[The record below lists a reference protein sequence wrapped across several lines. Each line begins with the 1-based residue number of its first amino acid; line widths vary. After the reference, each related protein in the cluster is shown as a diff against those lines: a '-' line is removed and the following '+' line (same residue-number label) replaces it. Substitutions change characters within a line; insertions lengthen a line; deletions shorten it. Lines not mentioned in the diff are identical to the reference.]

1 MTDEP
6 RPKILVVDD
15 DAGSRVA
22 VRAVLDDLDLEVV
35 EATSGEEAL
44 KEVLRH
50 DFSMIFLDVRLTGID
65 GFKTAAILRERNASR
80 DIPIIFLT
88 GLETDAAMVNR
99 GYDLGAVNYMIKPI
113 VPHSLRAKVRFS
125 IKYHVQLLASLKL
138 AALEKE
144 RLASEEQAKLV
155 EALARSNRA
164 LDEFAYIAS
173 HDLKDPLR
181 GITINGNSILQD
193 TTQPEVETRARRI
206 VDLGQ
211 RMDRLISDLLEYSRL
226 ARSQVEAEAIDP
238 KPIICEIAGLFE
250 ELRDGSAARLIFDTE
265 LPKLVSDPARVRT
278 IFHNLISNGL
288 KYNQAREKRIN
299 IGYETREGTGGYYV
313 RDNGIGIEPRFHDRV
328 LTSSPDWIRVTALA
342 PDWHLSRR
350 SLILRAGRSPSPPHR
365 RRERHSSSPSRRNT
379 PHG

>member
-181 GITINGNSILQD
+181 GITINGNM
-193 TTQPEVETRARRI
+193 PN
-206 VDLGQ
+206 
-211 RMDRLISDLLEYSRL
+211 
-226 ARSQVEAEAIDP
+226 
-238 KPIICEIAGLFE
+238 
-250 ELRDGSAARLIFDTE
+250 
-265 LPKLVSDPARVRT
+265 KLV
-278 IFHNLISNGL
+278 
-288 KYNQAREKRIN
+288 
-299 IGYETREGTGGYYV
+299 
-313 RDNGIGIEPRFHDRV
+313 RV
-328 LTSSPDWIRVTALA
+328 LR
-342 PDWHLSRR
+342 
-350 SLILRAGRSPSPPHR
+350 
-365 RRERHSSSPSRRNT
+365 
-379 PHG
+379 